1 VSTFWHLVDF
11 EERFNRWLD
20 IEQPDP
26 AVRNAVVEWILNAA
40 DDVYAGARRH
50 PEIGSN
56 YWRVNV
62 PRTVQDG
69 HIVTCCF
76 WVDEDARTVTCD
88 TIATLSLP
96 LD

>member
-1 VSTFWHLVDF
+1 VTTFWQLVNF
-11 EERFNRWLD
+11 EDRLNRWLD
-20 IEQPDP
+20 LERPDP
-26 AVRNAVVEWILNAA
+26 TIRRAVVEWIVDAA
-40 DDVYAGARRH
+40 DNVYAAARRH

-62 PRTVQDG
+62 PKSQHDG
-69 HIVTCCF
+69 QIVTCCF
-76 WVDEDARTVTCD
+76 WVEEETRTVTCD

>member
-1 VSTFWHLVDF
+1 VSTFWQLVDF
-11 EERFNRWLD
+11 EDRLSRWTDL
-20 IEQPDP
+20 EQPDP
-26 AVRNAVVEWILNAA
+26 AIRWAVVEGIMAAA
-40 DDVYAGARRH
+40 DNVYAGARRH

-62 PRTVQDG
+62 PKSASDEQ
-69 HIVTCCF
+69 IVTCCF
-76 WVDEDARTVTCD
+76 WVDEETRTVTCD